1 MFLVHV
7 FHTHCNYIMIT
18 KTYNITLTEV
28 QAKDLYDLLATVS
41 YEVNHELSHGL
52 DQLYLELKK
61 ALNE

>member
-1 MFLVHV
+1 
-7 FHTHCNYIMIT
+7 MIT
-18 KTYNITLTEV
+18 KTYNITVTEV